1 MKLWREE
8 EMCITKLEE
17 FFDLDVQMFLLWE
30 KEETDEDTWQY
41 IFDVLDDDEKVNF
54 FSDIEVE
61 MFGS

>member
-1 MKLWREE
+1 
-8 EMCITKLEE
+8 MCITKLEE